1 MLVIIFNKLQHQ
13 FFKENILHMCDLVI
27 GDSL

>member
-13 FFKENILHMCDLVI
+13 FFKENILRMCDLVI